1 MAGRKPGRIPSKVD
15 ADGLTPKRRRFCL
28 EYLVDLNATQA
39 AIRAGYAAAS
49 AHVEGSRLLADA
61 KVQAFLAPR
70 LERKEKRLEL
80 TASRLDS
87 ELARCAYLDPA
98 KLVDDEGRRLELHQ
112 LDEDTRRAI
121 VGVKFRVSKVVHGK
135 EAQRVADRMGVSDAA
150 RGVEDAPRPV
160 EEVTLG
166 TVEFRL
172 APKVEAIGL
181 AYRRLGLLKDKL
193 EIKGKV
199 RNLSHEEVLLLAQRI
214 RAKQLAA
221 RAGAVGGTPGAP
233 ARGHR

>member
-1 MAGRKPGRIPSKVD
+1 MAGRKAGRIPSKVD
-15 ADGLTPKRRRFCL
+15 ADGLTPKRRLFCF

-39 AIRAGYAAAS
+39 AIRAGYAEAS

-80 TASRLDS
+80 SAARLDA
-87 ELARCAYLDPA
+87 ELARCAYIDPGELQDKETGEA
-98 KLVDDEGRRLELHQ
+98 IPVHKLP
-112 LDEDTRRAI
+112 EDVRRA
-121 VGVKFRVSKVVHGK
+121 VRGVKIRELWSGGKDPEQIGQVVEIK
-135 EAQRVADRMGVSDAA
+135 LE
-150 RGVEDAPRPV
+150 
-160 EEVTLG
+160 
-166 TVEFRL
+166 
-172 APKVEAIGL
+172 PKVEAIGL